1 VGRRR
6 FGRRRRRK
14 GKRKRLNPTIQ
25 REEILWSHYQ
35 IKREEKES
43 DLKRKIFVYS
53 SILIGLH

>member
-1 VGRRR
+1 MWEEGDLEEEE
-6 FGRRRRRK
+6 GK

-43 DLKRKIFVYS
+43 DLTRKIFVYS